1 VSSGGIPPN
10 DDPSPEE
17 ILKALRE
24 AITNNPRLDD
34 MLVEE
39 IARQLVLEG
48 HLEQE
53 PPLTLVED
61 ALNSDE
67 LPPPYFVEDRSEPAK
82 RELERCDACGLP
94 SDSLGELE
102 GTGCAIGATPCFGRP
117 QMLRKSDV
125 TDEAEIIATLAF
137 AAHSKYESLR
147 DEKNRV
153 TFSRNF
159 TPKYP
164 SFELVRFVEDVPVIR
179 LRKAVAEVV
188 RYTGSELPRRVRLR
202 ILSKFADPDE
212 VATLYQ
218 RILQQENLPVF
229 ADSRGS
235 VSWQYEDAHLVVD
248 VGPREEIHFTR
259 LEQFAEYPQTV
270 RFSFPMSSVIAAL
283 CKALVGIPRKPG
295 RDGSKDMFAVG
306 LDDHGRS
313 KPKKPHTTIPACVA
327 WYLGEREENRQP
339 KKGRLRPKER
349 RPRVAK
355 MLNRHLFG
363 NHMLV
368 DAPWSSGDPVWE
380 DAREVGPVSTSP
392 YTSCKTTLGSNGFS
406 QNNPFR

>member
-1 VSSGGIPPN
+1 VSSGGNPPN

-34 MLVEE
+34 MPVEE

-53 PPLTLVED
+53 PSLTLVED
-61 ALNSDE
+61 ALDSDK

-94 SDSLGELE
+94 SDSLHELE
-102 GTGCAIGATPCFGRP
+102 GDRLCDRCDAVFWTA
-117 QMLRKSDV
+117 QVLRKSDV

-137 AAHSKYESLR
+137 AALSKYESLR
-147 DEKNRV
+147 DEKNRA

-159 TPKYP
+159 TYRYP
-164 SFELVRFVEDVPVIR
+164 SFELIRFVEDVPVIR
-179 LRKAVAEVV
+179 LRKAVAEVG

-212 VATLYQ
+212 VAELYR
-218 RILQQENLPVF
+218 RILQQESLPVF
-229 ADSRGS
+229 PDSRGS
-235 VSWQYEDAHLVVD
+235 VSWLYEDAHLVVD
-248 VGPREEIHFTR
+248 VGPLEEIHFTR
-259 LEQFAEYPQTV
+259 LKQFPEYPQTV
-270 RFSFPMSSVIAAL
+270 RFSFPMPSVIAAL

-295 RDGSKDMFAVG
+295 RDGSKEMFAVG
-306 LDDHGRS
+306 LGDHGRS

-339 KKGRLRPKER
+339 KEGRLRPKER
-349 RPRVAK
+349 RPRIAK
-355 MLNRHLFG
+355 MLNRQLFG
-363 NHMLV
+363 SHVLA
-368 DAPWSSGDPVWE
+368 DTPWSSDDPVWG
-380 DAREVGPVSTSP
+380 DAREVGPRFDL
-392 YTSCKTTLGSNGFS
+392 TLLLLQGDTR
-406 QNNPFR
+406 FRRLFAQ

>member
-1 VSSGGIPPN
+1 VSSGDIPPN
-10 DDPSPEE
+10 DDPTPEE
-17 ILKALRE
+17 VLEALRE

-34 MLVEE
+34 MPVEE
-39 IARQLVLEG
+39 IGRQLVLEG

-61 ALNSDE
+61 ALDSDE
-67 LPPPYFVEDRSEPAK
+67 LPPPYFVEDWSEPAK
-82 RELERCDACGLP
+82 MELERCDACGLP

-102 GTGCAIGATPCFGRP
+102 GDRLCDRCDAVFWAA

-125 TDEAEIIATLAF
+125 TDEAEIIATLVF
-137 AAHSKYESLR
+137 AAYGRYEGLR

-159 TPKYP
+159 TRKYP

-179 LRKAVAEVV
+179 LRKAVAEVI

-202 ILSKFADPDE
+202 ILSKFANPDE
-212 VATLYQ
+212 VATLYR

-235 VSWQYEDAHLVVD
+235 VSFGYEDAHLVVD

-259 LEQFAEYPQTV
+259 LRQFAEYPQMI

-283 CKALVGIPRKPG
+283 CESLVGIPRKPG
-295 RDGSKDMFAVG
+295 RDGSKEMFAVG
-306 LDDHGRS
+306 LGDHGRS
-313 KPKKPHTTIPACVA
+313 NPKKPHTTIPACVA
-327 WYLGEREENRQP
+327 WYLGEREESRQP
-339 KKGRLRPKER
+339 KEGRLRPKDR

-363 NHMLV
+363 NHELV
-368 DAPWSSGDPVWE
+368 DAPWSPGDPVWE
-380 DAREVGPVSTSP
+380 DAREIGPRFDL
-392 YTSCKTTLGSNGFS
+392 TLLHLQGDTRFKRLFA
-406 QNNPFR
+406 Q

>member
-1 VSSGGIPPN
+1 VSSGGNPPN

-34 MLVEE
+34 MPVEE

-53 PPLTLVED
+53 PSLTLVED
-61 ALNSDE
+61 ALDSDK

-94 SDSLGELE
+94 SDSLHELE
-102 GTGCAIGATPCFGRP
+102 GDRLCDRCDAVFWTA
-117 QMLRKSDV
+117 QVLRKSDV

-137 AAHSKYESLR
+137 AALSKYESLR
-147 DEKNRV
+147 DEKNRA

-159 TPKYP
+159 TYRYP
-164 SFELVRFVEDVPVIR
+164 SFELIRFVEDVPVIR
-179 LRKAVAEVV
+179 LRKAVAEVG

-212 VATLYQ
+212 VAELYR
-218 RILQQENLPVF
+218 RILQQESLPVF
-229 ADSRGS
+229 PDSRGS
-235 VSWQYEDAHLVVD
+235 VSWLYEDAHLVVD
-248 VGPREEIHFTR
+248 VGPLEEIHFTR
-259 LEQFAEYPQTV
+259 LKQFAEYPQTV
-270 RFSFPMSSVIAAL
+270 RFSFPMPSVIAAL

-295 RDGSKDMFAVG
+295 RDGSKEMFALG
-306 LDDHGRS
+306 LGDHGRS
-313 KPKKPHTTIPACVA
+313 NPKKPHTTIPACVA

-339 KKGRLRPKER
+339 KEGRLRPKER
-349 RPRVAK
+349 RPRIAK
-355 MLNRHLFG
+355 MLNRQLFG
-363 NHMLV
+363 SHVLA
-368 DAPWSSGDPVWE
+368 DTHWSSDDPVWG
-380 DAREVGPVSTSP
+380 DAREVGPRFDLAL
-392 YTSCKTTLGSNGFS
+392 YLLQGDTL
-406 QNNPFR
+406 FRRLFAQ

>member
-17 ILKALRE
+17 VLKALRE
-24 AITNNPRLDD
+24 ALINNPRLDD
-34 MLVEE
+34 MPVEE

-61 ALNSDE
+61 ALDSDE

-82 RELERCDACGLP
+82 MELERCDACGLP

-102 GTGCAIGATPCFGRP
+102 GDRLCDRCDAVFWTA
-117 QMLRKSDV
+117 QVLRKSDV

-137 AAHSKYESLR
+137 ATHSQYQNLR

-159 TPKYP
+159 AHRYP
-164 SFELVRFVEDVPVIR
+164 SFELIRFVEDVPVIR
-179 LRKAVAEVV
+179 LRKAVAEVL
-188 RYTGSELPRRVRLR
+188 RYAGSELPRRVRLR
-202 ILSKFADPDE
+202 ILSKFAAPDE
-212 VATLYQ
+212 VGKLYWHV
-218 RILQQENLPVF
+218 LQQENLPVF
-229 ADSRGS
+229 TDSRGS
-235 VSWQYEDAHLVVD
+235 VSWQYEDAHLVLD

-259 LEQFAEYPQTV
+259 LKQFAKYPQTV
-270 RFSFPMSSVIAAL
+270 RFSFPMPSVIAAL
-283 CKALVGIPRKPG
+283 CKALIGIPRKPG
-295 RDGSKDMFAVG
+295 RDGSKEMFAVG
-306 LDDHGRS
+306 LGDHGRS
-313 KPKKPHTTIPACVA
+313 VLKKPHTTIPACVA

-339 KKGRLRPKER
+339 KEGRPRPKER

-363 NHMLV
+363 DRVLV
-368 DAPWSSGDPVWE
+368 DAPWSSGDPVWG
-380 DAREVGPVSTSP
+380 DAREVGPRFDLALHLLQGDTR
-392 YTSCKTTLGSNGFS
+392 
-406 QNNPFR
+406 FRRLFAR

>member
-1 VSSGGIPPN
+1 MSSGGILPN
-10 DDPSPEE
+10 DYPSPEE
-17 ILKALRE
+17 VLEALRE
-24 AITNNPRLDD
+24 AIINNPRLDD
-34 MLVEE
+34 MPVEE

-53 PPLTLVED
+53 PPLTLVEN
-61 ALNSDE
+61 ALDSDE
-67 LPPPYFVEDRSEPAK
+67 LPPPYFVEDSSESAK
-82 RELERCDACGLP
+82 MELERCDACGLAA
-94 SDSLGELE
+94 DSLSKLE
-102 GTGCAIGATPCFGRP
+102 GDRLCDRCDAVIWTA

-125 TDEAEIIATLAF
+125 TDEDEIIATLAF

-159 TPKYP
+159 THKYP
-164 SFELVRFVEDVPVIR
+164 SFELVRFVENMPVIR
-179 LRKAVAEVV
+179 VRKAVAEVV

-218 RILQQENLPVF
+218 RALVRENLPVF
-229 ADSRGS
+229 TDSRGS

-248 VGPREEIHFTR
+248 VGPREEVHFTR
-259 LEQFAEYPQTV
+259 LRQFAEYPQTV
-270 RFSFPMSSVIAAL
+270 RFSFPMPSVIAAL

-295 RDGSKDMFAVG
+295 RDSSKEMFAVG
-306 LDDHGRS
+306 LGDHGRS
-313 KPKKPHTTIPACVA
+313 KRKKPHTTIPACVA

-339 KKGRLRPKER
+339 KEGRLRPKER

-363 NHMLV
+363 NHELV
-368 DAPWSSGDPVWE
+368 DAPWSPGDPVWE
-380 DAREVGPVSTSP
+380 DAREVGPRFDLALLLLQGDTRF
-392 YTSCKTTLGSNGFS
+392 KRLFA
-406 QNNPFR
+406 Q

>member
-17 ILKALRE
+17 ILRALRE

-34 MLVEE
+34 MPVEE

-61 ALNSDE
+61 ALDSDE
-67 LPPPYFVEDRSEPAK
+67 LPPPYFVEDRSEPANM
-82 RELERCDACGLP
+82 ELERCDACGLAA
-94 SDSLGELE
+94 DSLSKLE
-102 GTGCAIGATPCFGRP
+102 GDRLCDRCDAVFWTA
-117 QMLRKSDV
+117 QMLQKSDV
-125 TDEAEIIATLAF
+125 ADEAEIIATLAF

-147 DEKNRV
+147 DEKTRV
-153 TFSRNF
+153 TFSGNF
-159 TPKYP
+159 AHKYP

-179 LRKAVAEVV
+179 LRKAVVEVV

-218 RILQQENLPVF
+218 RVLQQENLPVF
-229 ADSRGS
+229 TDSRGS

-259 LEQFAEYPQTV
+259 LKQFAGYPQTV
-270 RFSFPMSSVIAAL
+270 RFSFPMPSVIAAL
-283 CKALVGIPRKPG
+283 CKALIGIPRKPG
-295 RDGSKDMFAVG
+295 RDGSKEMFAVG
-306 LDDHGRS
+306 LGDHGRS
-313 KPKKPHTTIPACVA
+313 KFKKRHTSIPACVA
-327 WYLGEREENRQP
+327 WYLGEREKNRQP
-339 KKGRLRPKER
+339 KEGRLRPKER

-363 NHMLV
+363 NHVLV
-368 DAPWSSGDPVWE
+368 DAPWSPGDPVWE
-380 DAREVGPVSTSP
+380 DAREVGPRFDL
-392 YTSCKTTLGSNGFS
+392 TLLLLQGDTRFKRLFA
-406 QNNPFR
+406 Q

>member
-1 VSSGGIPPN
+1 VSSGGNPPN

-34 MLVEE
+34 MPVEE

-53 PPLTLVED
+53 PSLTLVED
-61 ALNSDE
+61 ALDSDK

-94 SDSLGELE
+94 SDSLHELE
-102 GTGCAIGATPCFGRP
+102 GDRLCDRCDAVFWTA
-117 QMLRKSDV
+117 QVLRKSDV

-137 AAHSKYESLR
+137 AALSKYESLR
-147 DEKNRV
+147 DEKNRA

-159 TPKYP
+159 TYRYP
-164 SFELVRFVEDVPVIR
+164 SFELIRFVEDVPVIR
-179 LRKAVAEVV
+179 LRKAVAEVG

-212 VATLYQ
+212 VAELYR
-218 RILQQENLPVF
+218 RILQQESLPVF
-229 ADSRGS
+229 PDSRGS
-235 VSWQYEDAHLVVD
+235 VSWLYEDAHLVVD
-248 VGPREEIHFTR
+248 VGPLEEIHFTR
-259 LEQFAEYPQTV
+259 LKQFPEYPQTV
-270 RFSFPMSSVIAAL
+270 RFSFPMPSVIAAL

-295 RDGSKDMFAVG
+295 RDGSKEMFALG
-306 LDDHGRS
+306 LGDHGRS
-313 KPKKPHTTIPACVA
+313 NPKKPHTTIPACVA

-339 KKGRLRPKER
+339 KEGRLRPKER

-355 MLNRHLFG
+355 MLNRHLFAEQV
-363 NHMLV
+363 LV
-368 DAPWSSGDPVWE
+368 DASWSSGDPVWE
-380 DAREVGPVSTSP
+380 DAREVGPRFDL
-392 YTSCKTTLGSNGFS
+392 TLHLLQGDTR
-406 QNNPFR
+406 FRRLFAQ

>member
-1 VSSGGIPPN
+1 VSSGGNPPN

-34 MLVEE
+34 MPVEE

-53 PPLTLVED
+53 PSLTLVED
-61 ALNSDE
+61 ALDSDK

-94 SDSLGELE
+94 SDSLHELE
-102 GTGCAIGATPCFGRP
+102 GDRLCDRCDAVFWTA
-117 QMLRKSDV
+117 QVLRKSDV

-137 AAHSKYESLR
+137 AALSKYESLR
-147 DEKNRV
+147 DEKNRA

-159 TPKYP
+159 TYRYP
-164 SFELVRFVEDVPVIR
+164 SFELIRFVEDVPVIR
-179 LRKAVAEVV
+179 LRKAVAEVG

-212 VATLYQ
+212 VAELYR
-218 RILQQENLPVF
+218 RILQQESLPVF
-229 ADSRGS
+229 PDSRGS
-235 VSWQYEDAHLVVD
+235 VSWLYEDAHLVVD
-248 VGPREEIHFTR
+248 VGPLEEIHFTR
-259 LEQFAEYPQTV
+259 LKQFAEYPQTV
-270 RFSFPMSSVIAAL
+270 RFSFPMPSVIAAL

-295 RDGSKDMFAVG
+295 RDGSKEMFAVG
-306 LDDHGRS
+306 LGDHGRS
-313 KPKKPHTTIPACVA
+313 NPKKPHTTIPACVA

-339 KKGRLRPKER
+339 KEGRLRPKER

-355 MLNRHLFG
+355 MLNRHLFAEQV
-363 NHMLV
+363 LV
-368 DAPWSSGDPVWE
+368 DASWSSGDPVWE
-380 DAREVGPVSTSP
+380 DAREVGPRFDL
-392 YTSCKTTLGSNGFS
+392 TLHLLQGDTR
-406 QNNPFR
+406 FRRLFAQ

>member
-1 VSSGGIPPN
+1 VSSGGNPPN
-10 DDPSPEE
+10 YDPSPEE

-34 MLVEE
+34 MPVEE

-61 ALNSDE
+61 ALDSDE
-67 LPPPYFVEDRSEPAK
+67 LPPPYFVEDRAEPAK

-94 SDSLGELE
+94 SDSLHELE
-102 GTGCAIGATPCFGRP
+102 GDRLCDRCDAVFWTA
-117 QMLRKSDV
+117 QVLRKSDV

-159 TPKYP
+159 THKYP

-218 RILQQENLPVF
+218 RVLVRENLPVF

-235 VSWQYEDAHLVVD
+235 VSWQYEDAPLVVD
-248 VGPREEIHFTR
+248 VGPREEVHFTR

-270 RFSFPMSSVIAAL
+270 RFSFPMLPSPHAWLS
-283 CKALVGIPRKPG
+283 G
-295 RDGSKDMFAVG
+295 RGYVRCG
-306 LDDHGRS
+306 
-313 KPKKPHTTIPACVA
+313 
-327 WYLGEREENRQP
+327 
-339 KKGRLRPKER
+339 
-349 RPRVAK
+349 
-355 MLNRHLFG
+355 
-363 NHMLV
+363 
-368 DAPWSSGDPVWE
+368 
-380 DAREVGPVSTSP
+380 
-392 YTSCKTTLGSNGFS
+392 
-406 QNNPFR
+406 

>member
-17 ILKALRE
+17 ILEALRE

-34 MLVEE
+34 MPVEE

-53 PPLTLVED
+53 PPLELVED
-61 ALNSDE
+61 ALDSDE
-67 LPPPYFVEDRSEPAK
+67 LPPPYFVECRSEPAK

-102 GTGCAIGATPCFGRP
+102 GDRLCVRCDAVFWTA
-117 QMLRKSDV
+117 QVLRKSDV

-147 DEKNRV
+147 DEKNWV

-159 TPKYP
+159 TQKYP
-164 SFELVRFVEDVPVIR
+164 SFELVRLVEDVPVIR
-179 LRKAVAEVV
+179 LSKAVAEVV

-212 VATLYQ
+212 VATLYW
-218 RILQQENLPVF
+218 RVLVRENLPVF

-235 VSWQYEDAHLVVD
+235 VSFGD

-259 LEQFAEYPQTV
+259 LKQFAEYPQTV
-270 RFSFPMSSVIAAL
+270 RFSFPMPSVIAAL
-283 CKALVGIPRKPG
+283 CKGLVGIPRKPG
-295 RDGSKDMFAVG
+295 RDASKEMFAVG
-306 LDDHGRS
+306 LGDHGRPKS
-313 KPKKPHTTIPACVA
+313 KEPHTTIPACVA

-339 KKGRLRPKER
+339 KEGRLRPKER

-363 NHMLV
+363 NHELV
-368 DAPWSSGDPVWE
+368 DTPWSSGDPVWE
-380 DAREVGPVSTSP
+380 DAREIGPRFDL
-392 YTSCKTTLGSNGFS
+392 TLLLLQGDTRFKRLFA
-406 QNNPFR
+406 Q

>member
-1 VSSGGIPPN
+1 VSSGGNPPN

-34 MLVEE
+34 MPVEE

-53 PPLTLVED
+53 PSLTLVED
-61 ALNSDE
+61 ALDSDK

-94 SDSLGELE
+94 SDSLHELE
-102 GTGCAIGATPCFGRP
+102 GDRLCDRCDAVFWTA
-117 QMLRKSDV
+117 QVLRKSDV

-137 AAHSKYESLR
+137 AALSKYESLR
-147 DEKNRV
+147 DEKNRA

-159 TPKYP
+159 TYRYP
-164 SFELVRFVEDVPVIR
+164 SFELIRFVEDVPVIR
-179 LRKAVAEVV
+179 LRKAVAEVG

-212 VATLYQ
+212 VAELYQ
-218 RILQQENLPVF
+218 RILQQESLPVF
-229 ADSRGS
+229 PDSRGS
-235 VSWQYEDAHLVVD
+235 VSWLYEDAHLVVD
-248 VGPREEIHFTR
+248 VGPLEEIHFTR
-259 LEQFAEYPQTV
+259 LKQFAEYPQTV
-270 RFSFPMSSVIAAL
+270 RFSFPMPSVIAAL

-295 RDGSKDMFAVG
+295 RDGSKEMFALG
-306 LDDHGRS
+306 LGDHGRS
-313 KPKKPHTTIPACVA
+313 NPKKPHTTIPACVA

-339 KKGRLRPKER
+339 KEGRLRPKER

-355 MLNRHLFG
+355 MLNRHLFAEQV
-363 NHMLV
+363 LV
-368 DAPWSSGDPVWE
+368 DASWSSGDPVWE
-380 DAREVGPVSTSP
+380 DAREVGPRFDL
-392 YTSCKTTLGSNGFS
+392 TLHLLQGDTR
-406 QNNPFR
+406 FRRLFAQ

>member
-1 VSSGGIPPN
+1 VSSGGNPPN

-34 MLVEE
+34 MPVEE

-53 PPLTLVED
+53 PSLTLVED
-61 ALNSDE
+61 ALDSDK

-94 SDSLGELE
+94 SDSLHELE
-102 GTGCAIGATPCFGRP
+102 GDRLCDRCDAVFWTA
-117 QMLRKSDV
+117 QVLRKSDV

-137 AAHSKYESLR
+137 AALSKYESLR
-147 DEKNRV
+147 DEKNRA

-159 TPKYP
+159 TYRYP
-164 SFELVRFVEDVPVIR
+164 SFELIRFVEDVPVIR
-179 LRKAVAEVV
+179 LRKAVAEVG

-212 VATLYQ
+212 VAELYR
-218 RILQQENLPVF
+218 RILQQESLPVF
-229 ADSRGS
+229 PDSRGS
-235 VSWQYEDAHLVVD
+235 VSWLYEDAHLVVD
-248 VGPREEIHFTR
+248 VGPLEEIHFTR
-259 LEQFAEYPQTV
+259 LKQFAEYPQTV
-270 RFSFPMSSVIAAL
+270 RFSFPMPSVIAAL

-295 RDGSKDMFAVG
+295 RDGSKEMFALG
-306 LDDHGRS
+306 LGDHGRS
-313 KPKKPHTTIPACVA
+313 NPKKPHTTIPACVA

-339 KKGRLRPKER
+339 KEGRLRPKER

-355 MLNRHLFG
+355 MLNRHLFAEQV
-363 NHMLV
+363 LV
-368 DAPWSSGDPVWE
+368 DASWSSGDPVWE
-380 DAREVGPVSTSP
+380 DAREVGPRFDL
-392 YTSCKTTLGSNGFS
+392 TLHLLQGDTR
-406 QNNPFR
+406 FRRLFAQ